1 MGRDS
6 PRARARPAY
15 EWRRSWIRTSSR
27 PAHRHSLGTL
37 RPPGLGDVDPGSR
50 RIDPHPEAGELLV
63 PEHRVLMNFQLSDHA
78 VRKRPVL
85 QLRHVRSFL
94 VFLIHQAYDRV
105 AAAAKSEEWEELKEI
120 GKGGKV
126 DRLAV
131 DPEGRLVIVELKYAS
146 ASAYNYSP
154 RRLSTF
160 RLTKMSTV
168 VR

>member
-1 MGRDS
+1 MLSAMRSAASRTDSRDRWAYRAVVSTWAWPSSFPIMGRLS
-6 PRARARPAY
+6 PSA
-15 EWRRSWIRTSSR
+15 
-27 PAHRHSLGTL
+27 
-37 RPPGLGDVDPGSR
+37 
-50 RIDPHPEAGELLV
+50 
-63 PEHRVLMNFQLSDHA
+63 
-78 VRKRPVL
+78 
-85 QLRHVRSFL
+85 
-94 VFLIHQAYDRV
+94 RV